1 MKMRPPKLDMRST
14 NDGLCVP
21 VTHGIF
27 PTLLHIL
34 TSGVKCVPLF
44 SFT

>member
-1 MKMRPPKLDMRST
+1 MKMRPPKLDMRTT
-14 NDGLCVP
+14 ND